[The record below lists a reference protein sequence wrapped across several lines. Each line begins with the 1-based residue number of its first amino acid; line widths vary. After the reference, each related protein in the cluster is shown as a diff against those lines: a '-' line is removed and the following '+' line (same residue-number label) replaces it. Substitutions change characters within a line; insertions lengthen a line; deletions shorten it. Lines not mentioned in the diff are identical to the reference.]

1 MLGTKS
7 AMGRVALLAGVIV
20 GCRHQPSTGSIEGDV
35 FLVMQSGDVKQGA
48 GNTVYLIRASDS
60 LSRRLAAICAD
71 FRKKV
76 GTTAATMPSD
86 DAASAPTRLI
96 GDTSIEVVQSY
107 VTVLKESTE
116 QLAEMVWGAH
126 SPKTTATR
134 SGFDSLGA
142 YVSEAKA
149 AVRAQ
154 LALATVSQT
163 GTGMKAH
170 YRFDHALPGTY
181 DLWAETT
188 IGNNPYTWWAPL
200 TVKAGDSL
208 HVDLDNSKEK
218 AAALYC
224 GSSSGSLTSET
235 SAHPGRRS

>member
-1 MLGTKS
+1 MLGTRS
-7 AMGRVALLAGVIV
+7 AMGTVVLLAGVIA

-60 LSRRLAAICAD
+60 LSRGLAAICAD

-76 GTTAATMPSD
+76 GATAARMPSD
-86 DAASAPTRLI
+86 GTGDTPTKLI

-107 VTVLKESTE
+107 VSLLKETTE
-116 QLAEMVWGAH
+116 QLADMTWGDH
-126 SPKTTATR
+126 SPKATATR
-134 SGFDSLGA
+134 AGFDSIGA
-142 YVSEAKA
+142 FVSEAKA

-170 YRFDHALPGTY
+170 YRFDQALPGSY

-218 AAALYC
+218 AATLYC
-224 GSSSGSLTSET
+224 GSGSGSTSSEP
-235 SAHPGRRS
+235 SAHPGQRS